1 MLIKISVVI
10 PAYNASKYIV
20 ECLDS
25 IIKQSLQ
32 DIEIIVVN
40 DGSIDDTKSI
50 LDALALEDKRL
61 KIIHQKN
68 QSVGVART
76 NGVLVAQGE
85 YIAFVDSDDTINED
99 MLKTMYEKAQEKN
112 SDIVVCNYNR
122 VDAKGKILSKAYFS
136 EKYLDFEASLS
147 LKIDPPTWN
156 KIYKKELFLDN
167 NIHFKERV
175 FCEDLA
181 TTMELFFFA
190 KQIDNVD
197 AYLYN
202 YFINPNGASM
212 NVTQKN
218 VDHIFI
224 ALETNKLFL
233 QKQGVMEVYQHSFI
247 LRILQQLDVMY
258 SNKELYTYV
267 NKKLQEYSYFEIQS
281 QLISKEFLLKKS
293 PFKQF
298 EYLALKMKKEG
309 ISSTFIYGYGEA
321 FSFIEELF
329 SQLNIEILGVIESID
344 RKRKLS
350 YRYGTLEHFNKELK
364 NANIFVMSVDYVN
377 EINDMINVFMN
388 SNGISL

>member
-212 NVTQKN
+212 NITQKN

-267 NKKLQEYSYFEIQS
+267 NKKLQEYSYFEIQ
-281 QLISKEFLLKKS
+281 
-293 PFKQF
+293 
-298 EYLALKMKKEG
+298 
-309 ISSTFIYGYGEA
+309 
-321 FSFIEELF
+321 
-329 SQLNIEILGVIESID
+329 D
-344 RKRKLS
+344 RK
-350 YRYGTLEHFNKELK
+350 
-364 NANIFVMSVDYVN
+364 SVV
-377 EINDMINVFMN
+377 
-388 SNGISL
+388 